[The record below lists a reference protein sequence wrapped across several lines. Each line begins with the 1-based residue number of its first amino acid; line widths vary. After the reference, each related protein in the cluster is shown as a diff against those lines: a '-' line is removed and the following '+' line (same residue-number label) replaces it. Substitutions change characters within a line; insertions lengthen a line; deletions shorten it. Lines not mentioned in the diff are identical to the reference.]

1 MNCWRVPALATLV
14 YLGAW
19 SAAGAEPSF
28 SGYYVKTIEGSGSGP
43 QMRGFAPAGNRRGG
57 WAWSVSEIVAVNQ
70 FGVAKTV
77 KNLTPDRTLLETAGL
92 ALHPSG
98 NGDHALLTV
107 PGKLWLLSTT
117 GGEAVLL
124 PADAGAH
131 LAAFPS
137 DHHLWLTT
145 AGSIVHLDLAGRR
158 ASYPLDPDRTD
169 VIRASGDGRFLW
181 CIETSDSRSTVV
193 LLDAQQPNAVA
204 RLAEVEN
211 HAEQPGLGDD
221 IERAST
227 PEPLFFSDNGRTCW
241 VRSLR
246 GLLIISLDDGAVATH
261 LASGAEKLIDLI
273 PAGDRHALVRTRG
286 GWSLFDNSGQSVPLS
301 RTFSGIQEVVPD
313 NDETHFWIQSGAHLY
328 RVGLDGVAGLPLVS
342 NVFDFAAHAARYRA
356 LQFNPFTSIPL
367 RLGPQGW
374 SRDELPRHRAVHVT
388 DRGDALVIT
397 ETAVLFVSA
406 EKGIRRVHELR
417 EEPYAVMAA
426 PDRNVFWITA
436 EGPVL
441 FAVHSDGHSTPFD
454 LRSFP
459 SIAFGNLFPSADGKH
474 VFTGG
479 GRTIGR
485 PYWIA
490 IFDRPADILT
500 ASVDFGVGSRLPGST
515 RIDIAQAGRHH
526 VAIDP
531 SRYPWNMDAVWAGL
545 EWREHARPLLE
556 AWLDKNASAVSGTR
570 ATPVQPRW
578 SNAPVWATSYPL
590 ELKYTDAYGSDVR
603 VTWAAI
609 YFDIPF
615 LKRVG
620 VLSFLCALVIIGLA
634 LLGYRIFHDAKV
646 GPWIPPIITFLG
658 AATPFG
664 SLGKA
669 LGVNGLLVATFV
681 GACVIV
687 VIPIGLLVPGFLR
700 TASKVQPFQMITP
713 LLIMLPMVRRGVY
726 AEYINGLE
734 GRLITLRENATNE
747 TYCDL
752 PAAVSSPAGL
762 NLSGIIVEPAVSLA
776 DVACRIDSSERAHIL
791 ISAPGGRGKSALL
804 RRVMEIAIT
813 RFRADPRSPIPI
825 YCDAHETTVES
836 AAMKDLGRNM
846 LSPEIFAAELEA
858 GHFLLIIDGI
868 SETGLPS
875 KSIREY
881 LNRAGGDK
889 SFLLLASRKSEELRD
904 AFGAR
909 SAPCMFV
916 EPLPL
921 DDVTLPIFEASYR
934 QHDLKAVALSPG
946 RKRACA
952 GRHGTYLPLLVR
964 MALRTASDQIGNV
977 TDLYE
982 ETFCRLADSIES
994 DASKNLKDEAS
1005 SLCLATYWLH
1015 PQRSLAYDQ
1024 PPPQRSTIDSL
1035 RAAGVLVD
1043 TEVNPLNG
1051 KPRTV
1056 RFFHDSMQSYLTACA
1071 LKQSKKWL
1079 CLERAAGHPKFVS
1092 AESDLGTGDG
1102 SELFQFCT
1110 FTFEAERLREELL
1123 GHLQSWAEKNEGDLR
1138 KNDLIART
1146 ATIVCAEVP
1155 KEASSG
1161 TVLLALIDAAL
1172 RADAGGGVPA
1182 TLAALYSRVAPLIW
1196 SYRRSDVE
1204 AALGLVA

>member
-1 MNCWRVPALATLV
+1 MNCWRVPALTTLV

-19 SAAGAEPSF
+19 SAAGAAPSID
-28 SGYYVKTIEGSGSGP
+28 GYYVKTIEGRGP

-57 WAWSVSEIVAVNQ
+57 WAWSVSEIVAVDQ
-70 FGVAKTV
+70 FGVAQPV
-77 KNLTPDRTLLETAGL
+77 KNLTPDRTLLETGGL
-92 ALHPSG
+92 ALRPSG
-98 NGDHALLTV
+98 NGDHAVLTTV
-107 PGKLWLLSTT
+107 AGKLWLLSTT
-117 GGEAVLL
+117 SGEAVLL

-131 LAAFPS
+131 LAVFPS

-169 VIRASGDGRFLW
+169 VISASSDGRFLW
-181 CIETSDSRSTVV
+181 CIEAGDSRSTVV
-193 LLDAQQPNAVA
+193 LLDAQQPNVVT

-211 HAEQPGLGDD
+211 HAEQPVLADD

-227 PEPLFFSDNGRTCW
+227 PEPLFLSDNGRTCW

-261 LASGAEKLIDLI
+261 LASGVEKLIDLI
-273 PAGDRHALVRTRG
+273 PAGHRHALVRTRG

-313 NDETHFWIQSGAHLY
+313 NDETHFWIQSGAQLY

-342 NVFDFAAHAARYRA
+342 NVFDFAAHAARHGARQ
-356 LQFNPFTSIPL
+356 LNPFTSMLL
-367 RLGPQGW
+367 RPGPQGW
-374 SRDELPRHRAVHVT
+374 NKDELPRHRAVHVT

-397 ETAVLFVSA
+397 ETAVLLVSA
-406 EKGIRRVHELR
+406 EKSIRRVHELR

-454 LRSFP
+454 LRSF
-459 SIAFGNLFPSADGKH
+459 AFGNLFPSADGKH
-474 VFTGG
+474 VFTEG
-479 GRTIGR
+479 GRKIGR

-490 IFDRPADILT
+490 ILDRATDILT

-515 RIDIAQAGRHH
+515 RIDIAQAGPQR

-531 SRYPWNMDAVWAGL
+531 SRYAWNMDANWSGL
-545 EWREHARPLLE
+545 EWRENARPLLE
-556 AWLDKNASAVSGTR
+556 ARVDKNAFAVSGTR
-570 ATPVQPRW
+570 ATPAQPRW
-578 SNAPVWATSYPL
+578 SNAPAWAASYPL
-590 ELKYTDAYGSDVR
+590 ELKYSDAYGSDVR
-603 VTWAAI
+603 VTWPEI
-609 YFDIPF
+609 HFDIPF
-615 LKRVG
+615 LKREG

-658 AATPFG
+658 AVTPFLG

-669 LGVNGLLVATFV
+669 LGVNDLLVATFV

-687 VIPIGLLVPGFLR
+687 VIPIGLLVPSFLR

-734 GRLITLRENATNE
+734 GRLITSREKATNE

-752 PAAVSSPAGL
+752 PAAVSSPTGL
-762 NLSGIIVEPAVSLA
+762 NLSGVIAEPAMSLA

-825 YCDAHETTVES
+825 YCGAGETTVES

-868 SETGLPS
+868 SETGLTS

-909 SAPCMFV
+909 PVPWMFV

-921 DDVTLPIFEASYR
+921 DDVTLPLFEASYR

-952 GRHGTYLPLLVR
+952 GRQGTYLPLLVR

-982 ETFCRLADSIES
+982 ATFCGLADSIES

-1071 LKQSKKWL
+1071 LKQSKKWS
-1079 CLERAAGHPKFVS
+1079 CLERAAGDPKFVS

-1123 GHLQSWAEKNEGDLR
+1123 SHLQSWAEKNEGDLR
-1138 KNDLIART
+1138 KNDLIDRT
-1146 ATIVCAEVP
+1146 ATIVHAEVP

-1161 TVLLALIDAAL
+1161 TLLLALIDAAL

-1182 TLAALYSRVAPLIW
+1182 MLAALYSRVAPLIW
-1196 SYRRSDVE
+1196 PYRRSDVE